1 MPALEARRL
10 VLRNELAELDRL
22 ALWIESWAQYGVSSD
37 TSLAVQLCV
46 EEVVA
51 NVIMY
56 GAPKGSSLE
65 ISVELE
71 HVDGTLVARIEDD
84 GREFD
89 PTQAPPP
96 VMASSLQEAKAGNF
110 GIHLVRGF
118 SSGMEYERRDGRNK
132 LRLRFIEPQATSH

>member
-1 MPALEARRL
+1 MSTTQPRRL
-10 VLRNELAELDRL
+10 VLRNELAELERL
-22 ALWIESWAQYGVSSD
+22 APWIESWAQDGVSSD

-71 HVDGTLVARIEDD
+71 RVAGMLLAHIEDD

-96 VMASSLQEAKAGNF
+96 VMASSLQEAKPGKF

-118 SSGMEYERRDGRNK
+118 ANGMDYVRRDGRNQ
-132 LRLRFIEPQATSH
+132 LRLRFIEPPVTSH

>member
-1 MPALEARRL
+1 MSTTEPRRL
-10 VLRNELAELDRL
+10 VLRNELAELERL
-22 ALWIESWAQYGVSSD
+22 APWIESWGPDRVSFA
-37 TSLAVQLCV
+37 TPLAVPLFV

-56 GAPKGSSLE
+56 GAPEGSSLE

-71 HVDGTLVARIEDD
+71 RVGGMLLARIEDD

-96 VMASSLQEAKAGNF
+96 VMASSLPGAKPAKF
-110 GIHLVRGF
+110 ACHLV
-118 SSGMEYERRDGRNK
+118 
-132 LRLRFIEPQATSH
+132 